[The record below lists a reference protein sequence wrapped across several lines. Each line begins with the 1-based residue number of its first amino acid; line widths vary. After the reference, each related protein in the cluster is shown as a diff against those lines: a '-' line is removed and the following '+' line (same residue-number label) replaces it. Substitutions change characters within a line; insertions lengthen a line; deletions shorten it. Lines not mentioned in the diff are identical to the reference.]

1 MDISFVFFYVK
12 TDENN
17 GTIFINREINNLKK
31 SKKNKNN
38 KNNNIIKEKGY
49 LKNFIEKYIKN
60 MKKEDDG
67 NKVKEE
73 IPEKVIEEVN
83 HKFENLI
90 HENNDI
96 IDSKKEEAELFLE
109 FKEKMISLARYSK
122 KEYNLYLVKN
132 YKYIEKVLE
141 DCKRDKEREERIDKF
156 LKELK
161 EDIRMNCMYKSDLW
175 QDIKVI
181 DYQPFISYNKNKK

>member
-1 MDISFVFFYVK
+1 
-12 TDENN
+12 
-17 GTIFINREINNLKK
+17 
-31 SKKNKNN
+31 
-38 KNNNIIKEKGY
+38 
-49 LKNFIEKYIKN
+49 

-67 NKVKEE
+67 GKVKEE

-90 HENNDI
+90 HENDDI
-96 IDSKKEEAELFLE
+96 IESKKEEAELFLG

-122 KEYNLYLVKN
+122 KEFNLYLIRN
-132 YKYIEKVLE
+132 YKYILKILE

-156 LKELK
+156 LKAMNEDLK
-161 EDIRMNCMYKSDLW
+161 INGMYKSELW